1 MGHLAICND
10 QTVTEIITTGYISG
24 KCSVGDHQVKTVADI
39 MSSFLCIKEGDYI
52 FPWIIHNG
60 DVRGIG
66 FKYVF
71 ICAGSPIYVQGE
83 LYPFKIPVRQEFY
96 SYNTPLSEN
105 EALDLFRNR
114 LLWNAIGKKSLGRPR
129 SITSQTPDED
139 ELLIT
144 LLNQKNPAGRNIN
157 QLAFELPVN
166 YPTSVPLQ
174 INHNQTNAAF
184 INVSSIDDIVIG
196 NLPFR
201 NGEHFK
207 VEKVL
212 EAWFLQEA
220 NNNNLNSFLNSLGFI
235 NYEFE
240 WVGNYMPF
248 GVSGSNIDVVA
259 IITNKVIKVV
269 LVIELKHERK
279 SIKQYLFA
287 ADEVSVNAEFIKRA
301 FASFDKHYEVVKVV
315 LTGHGNVRGTPTKI
329 NNVHWIAYE
338 YNDLDEINFVR
349 KC

>member
-1 MGHLAICND
+1 MGHLAICNN
-10 QTVTEIITTGYISG
+10 QTVAEIISTGYISG
-24 KCSVGDHQVKTVADI
+24 KCIVGEHQVKTMADI

-60 DVRGIG
+60 DVRGVG
-66 FKYVF
+66 FKYIF
-71 ICAGSPIYVQGE
+71 ICAGNPIYVQGE
-83 LYPFKIPVRQEFY
+83 LYPFKIPVKQEFY
-96 SYNTPLSEN
+96 IYAIPLSEN
-105 EALDLFRNR
+105 EALDLFRSQ

-139 ELLIT
+139 ELLIS
-144 LLNQKNPAGRNIN
+144 LLNRKNPTGRITN
-157 QLAFELPVN
+157 QLAPELPAN
-166 YPTSVPLQ
+166 YPTSVPLR

-184 INVSSIDDIVIG
+184 QKVDSLNEIVIG

-201 NGEHFK
+201 NGGYFR

-220 NNNNLNSFLNSLGFI
+220 NSNNLNGFLNSLGFN
-235 NYEFE
+235 NYQFE
-240 WVGNYMPF
+240 WVGNYIPF

-259 IITNKVIKVV
+259 IISNGEHKVV

-279 SIKQYLFA
+279 NVQKYFLA
-287 ADEVSVNAEFIKRA
+287 ANEVSVNAEFIHSA
-301 FASFDKHYEVVKVV
+301 FASFYRSYKVVKVV
-315 LTGHGNVRGTPTKI
+315 LTGNGRVRGIPVRI
-329 NNVHWIAYE
+329 NNVHWITYK
-338 YNDLDEINFVR
+338 YSDLNEIVFEA

>member
-10 QTVTEIITTGYISG
+10 QTVKEIITTGYISG

-60 DVRGIG
+60 NVKGIG

-71 ICAGSPIYVQGE
+71 ICSGNPIYVQGE
-83 LYPFKIPVRQEFY
+83 PYPFKIPVRQEFY
-96 SYNTPLSEN
+96 SYTVPLSEN
-105 EALDLFRNR
+105 EALDLFRNQ

-139 ELLIT
+139 ELILQLLNHKNPNGRTINQRPT
-144 LLNQKNPAGRNIN
+144 LLP
-157 QLAFELPVN
+157 LN
-166 YPTSVPLQ
+166 YANTVPLA
-174 INHNQTNAAF
+174 INHNQSNVAF
-184 INVSSIDDIVIG
+184 QNVASINDIVIG

-201 NGEHFK
+201 SGGHFK

-220 NNNNLNSFLNSLGFI
+220 NSNNLDGFLNSLGFN
-235 NYEFE
+235 NYQFE

-259 IITNKVIKVV
+259 MISNGDHKVV
-269 LVIELKHERK
+269 LVIELKHQRN
-279 SIKQYLFA
+279 SINQYRFA
-287 ADEVSVNAEFIKRA
+287 ANEVTVNAEFIERA
-301 FASFDKHYEVVKVV
+301 FASFDRNYEVVKVV
-315 LTGHGNVRGTPTKI
+315 LTGNGRGRGVPVRI

-338 YNDLDEINFVR
+338 YNDLNEIIFAR

>member
-1 MGHLAICND
+1 MGHLAISNNE
-10 QTVTEIITTGYISG
+10 TVQEIISTGYVSG
-24 KCSVGDHQVKTVADI
+24 KCSVGEHQVKTVADI

-60 DVRGIG
+60 NIRGIG

-71 ICAGSPIYVQGE
+71 ICAGNPIYVQGE
-83 LYPFKIPVRQEFY
+83 LYPFKIPVRQEYY
-96 SYNTPLSEN
+96 SYTIPVSEN

-139 ELLIT
+139 DLILQLLNDKNPNGRIVNQRAT
-144 LLNQKNPAGRNIN
+144 LLSK
-157 QLAFELPVN
+157 N
-166 YPTSVPLQ
+166 YPNAVPLY
-174 INHNQTNAAF
+174 INHNQTNASF
-184 INVSSIDDIVIG
+184 INVTSLNDIVIC

-201 NGEHFK
+201 NGNHFK

-220 NNNNLNSFLNSLGFI
+220 NRNHLDGFLNSLGF
-235 NYEFE
+235 NDYQFE

-259 IITNKVIKVV
+259 IITNGVNKVV
-269 LVIELKHERK
+269 LVIELKHQGN
-279 SIKQYLFA
+279 SINQYRYA
-287 ADEVSVNAEFIKRA
+287 ANEVLVNAQFIERA
-301 FASFDKHYEVVKVV
+301 FASFNRDYEVVKVV
-315 LTGHGNVRGTPTKI
+315 LTGNGGGRGISVRI

-338 YNDLDEINFVR
+338 YNELNEIIFVV

>member
-1 MGHLAICND
+1 MGHLAICNN
-10 QTVTEIITTGYISG
+10 QTILKIIETGYIAG
-24 KCSVGDHQVKTVADI
+24 KCSVGNYQVKTVADI

-60 DVRGIG
+60 NVRGIG

-71 ICAGSPIYVQGE
+71 ICAGNPIYVQGDP
-83 LYPFKIPVRQEFY
+83 YPFKIPVSQEYY
-96 SYNTPLSEN
+96 SYDLPIAEN
-105 EALDLFRNR
+105 EALDLFRNQ

-139 ELLIT
+139 ELLLQLLNGKNPEGRKVKQRNT
-144 LLNQKNPAGRNIN
+144 LLP
-157 QLAFELPVN
+157 LN
-166 YPTSVPLQ
+166 YPTSVPLA
-174 INHNQTNAAF
+174 IKHNQTNATF
-184 INVSSIDDIVIG
+184 QNVDSINDIIIG

-201 NGEHFK
+201 NGGHFK

-220 NNNNLNSFLNSLGFI
+220 NCNHLNGFLNVLGF
-235 NYEFE
+235 NDYEFE

-248 GVSGSNIDVVA
+248 GVSGNNIDVVA
-259 IITNKVIKVV
+259 IISNGVNKVV

-279 SIKQYLFA
+279 SINQYLFA
-287 ADEVSVNAEFIKRA
+287 ANEVSVNAEFIERA
-301 FASFDKHYEVVKVV
+301 FSSFEREYEVVKVV
-315 LTGHGNVRGTPTKI
+315 LTGNGNIRGIPVRI
-329 NNVHWIAYE
+329 NNVHWIAYD
-338 YNDLDEINFVR
+338 YNDLDEIVFVR

>member
-1 MGHLAICND
+1 MGHLAICNN
-10 QTVTEIITTGYISG
+10 QTVLEIIETGYIAG
-24 KCSVGDHQVKTVADI
+24 KCSVGDYQVKTVADI
-39 MSSFLCIKEGDYI
+39 MSSFLCIKEGDYL

-60 DVRGIG
+60 NVKGIG

-71 ICAGSPIYVQGE
+71 ICAGNPIYVQGE
-83 LYPFKIPVRQEFY
+83 PYPFKIPIRQEYY
-96 SYNTPLSEN
+96 SYNIPISEN
-105 EALDLFRNR
+105 EALDLFRNK

-139 ELLIT
+139 ELLLQLLNGKNPEGRNVIQRNT
-144 LLNQKNPAGRNIN
+144 LLP
-157 QLAFELPVN
+157 LN

-174 INHNQTNAAF
+174 INHNQTNAGF
-184 INVSSIDDIVIG
+184 INVASLNDIVIG

-201 NGEHFK
+201 IGNHFK

-220 NNNNLNSFLNSLGFI
+220 NRNHLDGFLNSLGF
-235 NYEFE
+235 NDYQFE

-259 IITNKVIKVV
+259 IITNGVNKVV
-269 LVIELKHERK
+269 LVIELKHQRK
-279 SIKQYLFA
+279 SINQYRYA
-287 ADEVSVNAEFIKRA
+287 ANEVLVNAQFIERA
-301 FASFDKHYEVVKVV
+301 FASFNRDYEVVKVV
-315 LTGHGNVRGTPTKI
+315 LTGNGGGRGIPVRI

-338 YNDLDEINFVR
+338 YNELNEIIFVV

>member
-24 KCSVGDHQVKTVADI
+24 KCSVGEHQVKTVADI

-60 DVRGIG
+60 DVKGIG

-71 ICAGSPIYVQGE
+71 ICAGNPIYVQGE
-83 LYPFKIPVRQEFY
+83 PYPFKIPVRQEFY
-96 SYNTPLSEN
+96 SYTIPLSEN
-105 EALDLFRNR
+105 EALDLFRNK

-139 ELLIT
+139 ALILQLLNDKNPNGRTINQRAT
-144 LLNQKNPAGRNIN
+144 LLSM
-157 QLAFELPVN
+157 N
-166 YPTSVPLQ
+166 YANAVPLS
-174 INHNQTNAAF
+174 INHNQSNAAF
-184 INVSSIDDIVIG
+184 QNVVSINDIVIG

-201 NGEHFK
+201 NGGHFK

-220 NNNNLNSFLNSLGFI
+220 NSNNLDGFLNSLGF
-235 NYEFE
+235 NDYQFE

-259 IITNKVIKVV
+259 IISNGNHKIV
-269 LVIELKHERK
+269 LVIELKHGKK
-279 SIKQYLFA
+279 SLNEYKYA
-287 ADEVSVNAEFIKRA
+287 ANEVAVNSEFIERA
-301 FASFDKHYEVVKVV
+301 FASFDRDYEVVKVV
-315 LTGHGNVRGTPTKI
+315 LTGNGRGRGVPVRI

-338 YNDLDEINFVR
+338 YNDLNEIIFVV